1 MKDYYTI
8 KQLAEMLGV
17 PQRNLQRTIM
27 MRNKWSAFLERK
39 GYNGKSKAEFLRLFE
54 INRERVKQMKE
65 RAAKIKSSNRDG
77 KYGGFSKDSAKD
89 SANVIARRKKEE
101 ELRQIEERIEQLE
114 ADMAAVVF
122 DREINSQLQALYI
135 KRRCAREWL
144 GIKDESI
151 VEHIYL

>member
-17 PQRNLQRTIM
+17 PQRTFQRTIM
-27 MRNKWSAFLERK
+27 MRNKWSAFLERN
-39 GYNGKSKAEFLRLFE
+39 GYNGKNKERFLMLFE

-65 RAAKIKSSNRDG
+65 RAAKIKSSKRYG
-77 KYGGFSKDSAKD
+77 KYGGFSKD

-122 DREINSQLQALYI
+122 DRDMNSQLQALYI

-144 GIKDESI
+144 GINDGGIIDSFT
-151 VEHIYL
+151 L

>member
-1 MKDYYTI
+1 MKDYYTV

-17 PQRNLQRTIM
+17 PHITLQRTIM
-27 MRNKWSAFLERK
+27 MRNKWSAFLERNE
-39 GYNGKSKAEFLRLFE
+39 YNGKSKAEFLRLFE

-65 RAAKIKSSNRDG
+65 RAAKIKSSKRDG
-77 KYGGFSKDSAKD
+77 KYGGFSKD

-101 ELRQIEERIEQLE
+101 ELRQIEERIEKLE

-122 DREINSQLQALYI
+122 DRELNSQLQALYL

-144 GIKDESI
+144 GIKDEGTI
-151 VEHIYL
+151 EQCYL

>member
-8 KQLAEMLGV
+8 KQLSEKLGV
-17 PQRNLQRTIM
+17 PQRTLQRTIM
-27 MRNKWSAFLERK
+27 MRNKWSAFLERN
-39 GYNGKSKAEFLRLFE
+39 GYNGKSKDYFLRLFE
-54 INRERVKQMKE
+54 INREHVKQMKE
-65 RAAKIKSSNRDG
+65 HAAKVKSSKRDG
-77 KYGGFSKDSAKD
+77 KYGSFAKE
-89 SANVIARRKKEE
+89 SANVIARCKKEE

-135 KRRCAREWL
+135 KRKCVREWL

>member
-17 PQRNLQRTIM
+17 PQRTLHRTIM
-27 MRNKWSAFLERK
+27 MRNKWSAYLERN
-39 GYNGKSKAEFLRLFE
+39 GYNGKSKEYFLRLFD
-54 INRERVKQMKE
+54 INREHVKQMKE
-65 RAAKIKSSNRDG
+65 RAAKIKSSKRDG
-77 KYGGFSKDSAKD
+77 KYGGFTKD
-89 SANVIARRKKEE
+89 SANVIARRQKEE

-144 GIKDESI
+144 CIKDDGIIEQC
-151 VEHIYL
+151 YL

>member
-8 KQLAEMLGV
+8 KQLAEMLEV

-27 MRNKWSAFLERK
+27 MRNKWSAFLERN
-39 GYNGKSKAEFLRLFE
+39 GYNGKNKERFLRLFE
-54 INRERVKQMKE
+54 INREHAKQRKE
-65 RAAKIKSSNRDG
+65 RAAKVKSSKRDG
-77 KYGGFSKDSAKD
+77 KFGSFGKE
-89 SANVIARRKKEE
+89 SANVIARRQKEE

-135 KRRCAREWL
+135 KRRCVSEWL
-144 GIKDESI
+144 GIKDYGTIEQC
-151 VEHIYL
+151 YL